1 MQLPSNEWG
10 KLLQQEQLKPYY
22 KQLQQFIIAEY
33 STLNIYPKQDH
44 LFRALELT
52 DYSDTRVVI
61 LGQDPYHGEG
71 QAHGLA
77 FSVQPNVKLPP
88 SLRNMFKELENDL
101 GIAAP
106 QHGNLEGWARQGVL
120 LLNTVLTVRAGEA
133 NSHQGKGWEV
143 FTDEVIQLLSKREN
157 PVIFVLWGKPAQAKK
172 KLIAAHHI
180 IIESVHPSPL
190 AAYRGFF
197 GSKPYSTINRH
208 LAELGQQ
215 AIAWDNT

>member
-22 KQLQQFIIAEY
+22 KQLQQFIITEY

-88 SLRNMFKELENDL
+88 SLRNMFKELEIDL

-215 AIAWDNT
+215 AIAWDHT

>member
-1 MQLPSNEWG
+1 MKLPSNEWG

-22 KQLQQFIIAEY
+22 KQLQQFIITEY

-215 AIAWDNT
+215 AIAWDHT